1 MCPQI
6 REFEDT
12 YLEMIGA
19 KYSKKMEELSNSG
32 KLSDEFGDE
41 IVEAAETVIDQI
53 LAAEEVE

>member
-1 MCPQI
+1 
-6 REFEDT
+6 
-12 YLEMIGA
+12 MIGA